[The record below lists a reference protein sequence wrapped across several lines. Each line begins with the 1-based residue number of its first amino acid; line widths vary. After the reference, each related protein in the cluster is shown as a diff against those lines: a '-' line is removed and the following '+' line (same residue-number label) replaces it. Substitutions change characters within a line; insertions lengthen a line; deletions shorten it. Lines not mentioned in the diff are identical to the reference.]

1 MNRYLSLTVLII
13 IYSFCCHFISEQPQA
28 IIDTGI
34 SLVDHHQN
42 FDDPIDDNGKLKVF
56 NDIPQTVLVL
66 IVLSI
71 TCFFSL
77 ISSVTRRLMQVT
89 TIFYQSNYLIN
100 SLK

>member
-1 MNRYLSLTVLII
+1 MNRYLTLTVLFI

-34 SLVDHHQN
+34 NLVDHHQILDN
-42 FDDPIDDNGKLKVF
+42 PIDDNGKLKVF
-56 NDIPQTVLVL
+56 NYIPQTVLVL
-66 IVLSI
+66 IALSI
-71 TCFFSL
+71 TCSFSL
-77 ISSVTRRLMQVT
+77 ISAVTRRLRLVT